1 MNVEEEKDFRCGFV
15 AIVGRPNVGKST
27 LLNQVLGQ
35 KISITA
41 RKPQT
46 TRHRIRGIKTAADA
60 QIIYVDTP
68 GIHLHGKRA
77 MNRYLNRTAS
87 GSIEDVDAVVFVVE
101 GGKWTEEDQAVF
113 ERVTQSDHPIVLV
126 INKIDKIKDKT
137 EILPLIEKF
146 QKMHGFAAIVPLS
159 ARTGKSVEHL
169 EQEIKQL
176 LPQSP
181 PLYPEEQITDR
192 SERFLAAEIIRE
204 KLIRNL
210 GDEIPYALTVEIEKF
225 ADEDGLLHICG
236 LIWVERPGQKII
248 VIGKDGEKL
257 KLVGQEARKDMNRLF
272 DRKVH
277 LQLWVKV
284 KEGWSDN
291 ERALRSLGY
300 SDEL

>member
-1 MNVEEEKDFRCGFV
+1 MSVTEEKDFRCGFV

-46 TRHRIRGIKTAADA
+46 TRHSIRGIKTTEDA

-101 GGKWTEEDQAVF
+101 GAKWTEEDQAVF
-113 ERVTQSDHPIVLV
+113 ERVTQSGHPIVLA
-126 INKIDKIKDKT
+126 INKIDQIKDKT
-137 EILPLIEKF
+137 QILPLIEKF
-146 QKMHGFAAIVPLS
+146 QKMHGFAAIVPIS
-159 ARTGKSVEHL
+159 ARTGKSVENL
-169 EQEIKQL
+169 EQEIKKL
-176 LPQSP
+176 LPLSHP
-181 PLYPEEQITDR
+181 FYPEEQITDR

-204 KLIRNL
+204 KLFRNL

-225 ADEDGLLHICG
+225 AEEDGMLHICG
-236 LIWVERPGQKII
+236 LIWVERPGQKVI

-272 DRKVH
+272 DRKVY

-284 KEGWSDN
+284 KEGWSDD

>member
-1 MNVEEEKDFRCGFV
+1 MSVEEEKDFRCGFV

-27 LLNQVLGQ
+27 LLNQALGQ

-46 TRHRIRGIKTAADA
+46 TRHRIRGIKTTEDA

-87 GSIEDVDAVVFVVE
+87 GSIEDVDAVIFVVE

-113 ERVTQSDHPIVLV
+113 ERVTQSDRPIVLV
-126 INKIDKIKDKT
+126 INKIDQIKDKAQL
-137 EILPLIEKF
+137 LPLIEKF
-146 QKMHGFAAIVPLS
+146 EKMHAFAAIVPLS
-159 ARTGKSVEHL
+159 ARTGKSVENL
-169 EQEIKQL
+169 EQEIKKL
-176 LPQSP
+176 LPLSP

-225 ADEDGLLHICG
+225 ADEDGMLHICG
-236 LIWVERPGQKII
+236 LIWVERPGQKVI

-284 KEGWSDN
+284 KEGWSDD